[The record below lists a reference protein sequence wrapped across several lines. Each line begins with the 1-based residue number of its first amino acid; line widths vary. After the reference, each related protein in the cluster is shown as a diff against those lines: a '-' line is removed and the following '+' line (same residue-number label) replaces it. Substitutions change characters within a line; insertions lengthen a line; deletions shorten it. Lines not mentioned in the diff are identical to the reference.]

1 MGEPGSE
8 AHGQDER
15 VHQGSPQGLPQHLPL
30 AALGRARGGHTG
42 LGAPPTSEVAP
53 RRLLKTLDQGY
64 PRPTSKVWQ
73 LGTGTS
79 ACRLLSSGLWLGR
92 GGWVAGRVLGRRCT
106 GLADSHGKQLGP
118 GLRLLGGGVTAAL
131 VQAQPG
137 PAVSRVTPN
146 AIQGA
151 GCSKISSLLA
161 EGVPPWSLGRPVCP
175 RCPFGTRLSPGGGIR
190 LAGGYF

>member
-1 MGEPGSE
+1 MVPGAGFMFRRREGQAGGMGEPGSE

-30 AALGRARGGHTG
+30 AARGRARGGHTG

-64 PRPTSKVWQ
+64 PRPTSKAWQ

-106 GLADSHGKQLGP
+106 GLADSHDKQLGP
-118 GLRLLGGGVTAAL
+118 GLRVLGGGSL
-131 VQAQPG
+131 QHLSRRSQAQP
-137 PAVSRVTPN
+137 
-146 AIQGA
+146 
-151 GCSKISSLLA
+151 
-161 EGVPPWSLGRPVCP
+161 CP
-175 RCPFGTRLSPGGGIR
+175 G
-190 LAGGYF
+190 